1 MTTMTVD
8 LTSAE
13 ERDGLVDA
21 AQGVDYVVNSA
32 GLIRVKPILDFTV
45 QDIRDIY
52 AVNVEAVWDITSRV
66 GRTVPRGGAIVNLSS
81 ASAKLPTNTDI
92 AVYAS
97 SKAAVIS
104 LTRSFAYA
112 FAPSGVR
119 VNAVCP
125 GILMSPMQD
134 AVISRIAALRG
145 TTVEMVERERVA
157 SVPLGRATN
166 PHECAGVIAFLLSD
180 DAAYMTGQAIS
191 HDGGMVTG

>member
-1 MTTMTVD
+1 MTID
-8 LTSAE
+8 LARSE
-13 ERDGLVDA
+13 DRDALVEA
-21 AQGVDYVVNSA
+21 ASGVHYVVNSA
-32 GLIRVKPILDFTV
+32 GLIRVKPILEFTV
-45 QDIRDIY
+45 EDLRDIY

-66 GRTVPRGGAIVNLSS
+66 GRSIPRGGAIVNLSS

-119 VNAVCP
+119 VNAICP
-125 GILMSPMQD
+125 GILMSGMQD
-134 AVISRIAALRG
+134 AVIASIAAIRG
-145 TTVEMVERERVA
+145 TTVEAVERERVA
-157 SVPLGRATN
+157 AVPLGRATN
-166 PHECAGVIAFLLSD
+166 PKECAGVIAFLLSD
-180 DAAYMTGQAIS
+180 AADYITGQALS